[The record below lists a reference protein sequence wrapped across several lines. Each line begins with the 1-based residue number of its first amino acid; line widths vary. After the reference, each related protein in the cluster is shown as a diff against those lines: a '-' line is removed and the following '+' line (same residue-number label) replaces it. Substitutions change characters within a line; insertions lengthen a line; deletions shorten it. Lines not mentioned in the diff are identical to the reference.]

1 MRNIGCS
8 TEKLCSEKSVYMRE
22 QEKGRKLGSQG
33 GERLVWGGR
42 GACGSV
48 DKQSLRASTRDK
60 KPFAAAPS
68 RVGRY
73 NVQRT
78 APQEAALARRCPFNV
93 VTSYVLINSAA
104 IRVPREKE
112 RERERERAAYT
123 QPAQPSPAQPGR
135 RASGASA
142 RKSGAIQVFEA
153 SSLKTTKTSV
163 SGGLA
168 RA

>member
-8 TEKLCSEKSVYMRE
+8 PEKLCSEKTVYMRE

-48 DKQSLRASTRDK
+48 DKQSLRASARDK

-78 APQEAALARRCPFNV
+78 APQEAASARRCPFNV

-104 IRVPREKE
+104 IRVLREK
-112 RERERERAAYT
+112 ERERERAAYT
-123 QPAQPSPAQPGR
+123 QPAQPSPAQPNPGDER
-135 RASGASA
+135 VEPRQERAAQY
-142 RKSGAIQVFEA
+142 K
-153 SSLKTTKTSV
+153 SLK
-163 SGGLA
+163 
-168 RA
+168 RAV